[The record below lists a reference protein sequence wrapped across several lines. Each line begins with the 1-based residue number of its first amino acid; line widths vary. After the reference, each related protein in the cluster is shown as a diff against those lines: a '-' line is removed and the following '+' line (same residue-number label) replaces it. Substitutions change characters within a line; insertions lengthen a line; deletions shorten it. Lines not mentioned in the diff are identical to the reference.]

1 MEFLTVITTIFPPLS
16 LLTGWYGMNWKGMKE
31 LDWEWGYI
39 AFIAVA
45 IVVVALELSFFIKRG
60 FFSKKRK
67 RKGGKK

>member
-1 MEFLTVITTIFPPLS
+1 
-16 LLTGWYGMNWKGMKE
+16 MNWKGMKE
-31 LDWEWGYI
+31 LDWKWGYI

-67 RKGGKK
+67 GKGGKK